1 MNRRSQKSGAAA
13 FLVLCLVAFIAL
25 LCLVP
30 LGAICANAEVECPHK
45 RKEMVDW
52 VLPTC
57 TEGGYDE
64 FFCLDC
70 GETFRVTYPAKEHKY
85 YEYSYMYTKDGE
97 LLLTRWACAYCGQ
110 MYTEYVENYQELI
123 QADQKSNTL
132 PGWAIALIVIAAIL
146 AFGGVATGIALYW
159 KKIKE
164 ND

>member
-1 MNRRSQKSGAAA
+1 MERIIKKIAAVFA
-13 FLVLCLVAFIAL
+13 LVSLIVSLCFF
-25 LCLVP
+25 P
-30 LGAICANAEVECPHK
+30 FGAICANAEEECPHK
-45 RKEMVDW
+45 RKEKVDW

-70 GETFRVTYPAKEHKY
+70 GETFRITYPAREHKY
-85 YEYSYMYTKDGE
+85 YVYSQGLSKEGE
-97 LLLTRWACAYCGQ
+97 IKYTRWACQYCGE
-110 MYTEYVENYQELI
+110 MYTEYADGYQDP
-123 QADQKSNTL
+123 ADAISEGDAL

-146 AFGGVATGIALYW
+146 AVGGVATGIVLCW